1 MDALEIN
8 ALALPEKLALI
19 EDGGPSYTYAAL
31 AAGSRKALAA
41 LKASG
46 LRPGDRVALLAHNEA
61 ESVLLFFACR
71 AGGMT
76 LCPLN
81 WRLAPPELAAVLS
94 DFRPALL
101 VHGAAFA
108 VDAALLAEGCGARRL
123 STPDL
128 AAARAAAADPGPT
141 RRPPEPEAVPL
152 VLYTSGTTGRP
163 KGAMLPNRML
173 DANAVHTLLGWNLG
187 PEDST
192 VSAAPLFHTGGWNV
206 MTLPLLAAGGT
217 VTLTAK
223 FCPERTA
230 ELMRQGRATA
240 LFGVPAMLQTLLELD
255 LGPRPPKFLISGGAP
270 CPAPLLERFLARG
283 FVFKQGFGMTEV
295 GPNCFCFPD
304 RDVRRKR
311 GSVGVPM
318 AGTRM
323 RLTDEAGRECDEGEL
338 WVRGPHAFAGY
349 LGRPEET
356 AKTLVDGWVRTGD
369 LASRDADGYY
379 YVLGRKKE
387 MFISGGENVYPV
399 EVEAALQ
406 AHPGVLEAAVVG
418 VPHERW
424 GEAGRAFVVP
434 RPGET
439 LDPAALAAFLD
450 GRLARYKQPKEIV
463 VRPSLPKNA
472 MGKVL
477 KGALS

>member
-1 MDALEIN
+1 MDVFEVNALELPDKT
-8 ALALPEKLALI
+8 ALS

-31 AAGSRKALAA
+31 ARESRRALAA
-41 LKASG
+41 LKALG
-46 LRPGDRVALLAHNEA
+46 LRPGDRVAALAHNEA
-61 ESVLLFFACR
+61 ELVLLFLACR
-71 AGGMT
+71 AGGLT

-101 VHGAAFA
+101 VTGAAFA
-108 VDAALLAEGCGARRL
+108 ADGTLLAEGCGARRL
-123 STPDL
+123 STADL
-128 AAARAAAADPGPT
+128 ALARAEAADPGPS

-173 DANAVHTLLGWNLG
+173 EANAVHTLLGWDLG
-187 PEDST
+187 RADST

-206 MTLPLLAAGGT
+206 MTLPLLFAGGT

-230 ELMRQGRATA
+230 ALMRAGRATA

-255 LGPRPPKFLISGGAP
+255 LGKEPKFLISGGAP

-295 GPNCFCFPD
+295 GPNCFRFPD

-323 RLTDEAGRECDEGEL
+323 RLTDEQGRECDEGEL

-349 LGRPEET
+349 WGRPEET

-369 LASRDADGYY
+369 LASRDAEGYY

-424 GEAGRAFVVP
+424 GEAGRAFVVAK
-434 RPGET
+434 PGEP
-439 LDPAALAAFLD
+439 LDPGALAAFLD
-450 GRLARYKQPKEIV
+450 GKLARYKQPKEIL
-463 VRPSLPKNA
+463 VRTSLPKNA

>member
-1 MDALEIN
+1 MDALELQALSRPDKV
-8 ALALPEKLALI
+8 ALA

-31 AAGSRKALAA
+31 ARESRRALAA
-41 LKASG
+41 LKARG

-61 ESVLLFFACR
+61 ESVVLFFACR
-71 AGGMT
+71 AGGLT

-81 WRLAPPELAAVLS
+81 WRLAPPELAAILA
-94 DFRPALL
+94 DYRPALL
-101 VHGAAFA
+101 VSGSAFA
-108 VDAALLAEGCGARRL
+108 ADAALLAKGCDARLL
-123 STPDL
+123 STADL
-128 AAARAAAADPGPT
+128 AAARAEATDPGPL
-141 RRPPEPEAVPL
+141 RRPPEPESVPL

-173 DANAVHTLLGWNLG
+173 DANAVHTLLGWGLG

-206 MTLPLLAAGGT
+206 MTLPLLSAGGT
-217 VTLTAK
+217 VTLTQK

-230 ELMRQGRATA
+230 ELMREGRATA

-255 LGPRPPKFLISGGAP
+255 LGVKPKFLISGGAP

-283 FVFKQGFGMTEV
+283 FNFKQGFGMTEV

-323 RLTDEAGRECDEGEL
+323 RLTDESGRERDEGEL

-434 RPGET
+434 RPGEL
-439 LDPAALAAFLD
+439 LDPGALAAFLD
-450 GRLARYKQPKEIV
+450 GRLARYKQPKEIL